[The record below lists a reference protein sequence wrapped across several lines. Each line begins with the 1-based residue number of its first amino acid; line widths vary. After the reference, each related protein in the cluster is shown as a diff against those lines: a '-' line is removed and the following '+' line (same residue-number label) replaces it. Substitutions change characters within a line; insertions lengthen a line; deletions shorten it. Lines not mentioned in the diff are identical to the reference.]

1 MERTDRDIVEDLQ
14 LRVKE
19 LDSEIRMKQ
28 EELDALR
35 AEKAKCLKEMGEHSD
50 EKYQQ
55 DMLEMVYEQR
65 MASRNKRK

>member
-55 DMLEMVYEQR
+55 DLLEMVYEQR

>member
-19 LDSEIRMKQ
+19 LDSEIKMKQ

-55 DMLEMVYEQR
+55 DLLEMVYEQR

>member
-19 LDSEIRMKQ
+19 LDSEIKMKQ

>member
-19 LDSEIRMKQ
+19 LDSEIKMKQ

-35 AEKAKCLKEMGEHSD
+35 AEKARCLKEMGEHSD

-55 DMLEMVYEQR
+55 DLLEMVYEQR